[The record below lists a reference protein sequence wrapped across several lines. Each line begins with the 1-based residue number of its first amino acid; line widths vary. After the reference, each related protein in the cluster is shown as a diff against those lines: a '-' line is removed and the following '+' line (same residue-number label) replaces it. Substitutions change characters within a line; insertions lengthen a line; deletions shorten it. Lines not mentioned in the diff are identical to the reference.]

1 MHRGLLNGGSYTSL
15 DQVYR
20 GTTLPNKKANV
31 KKMLRLGGV
40 AKKKIEPLFDQNGSD
55 MTEVLTE

>member
-20 GTTLPNKKANV
+20 GTTLPNKKV